1 MLYPDEI
8 ASELPSNGK
17 EIWTPDGW
25 RAIKKVYR
33 TVPMRVW
40 YLRTRSYELECSGY
54 HLVRSGDNW
63 SYVCDLNVG
72 DVVNTVTGMERV
84 EKIYDTDEE
93 HQLYDIEVDHPD
105 GMYYSDGILSH
116 NSTTI
121 CARQLILSHIIK
133 QYRGLYVAPSFPM
146 METYAARY
154 QEMEAVFRTPTGKQN
169 KYSKTYSN
177 NSKLDFAYCLES
189 ARDVRG
195 KSVEEITV
203 DECVSYDT
211 ILLRR
216 GDNLGADLP
225 TRICDIAVGDYVVSF
240 TDEGSKTYDRVTAKQ
255 CKGMRECY
263 VLRTESG
270 RSIKVT
276 GNHRVFTNQGKLY
289 VSEVRDRL
297 LGEEQ
302 KSSPETTR
310 IFCVPGRG
318 LSEEKD
324 GKPSCKIACEE
335 EGGEA
340 LRYEEVVE
348 VVPCGVMPVYDITTE
363 RTHRFLADGM
373 LVSNCQNL
381 NPDILPEI
389 LYTQTMAK
397 LPMTIYTGTA
407 LTTDTLLEQKW
418 RESSMGMWH
427 VRAMDDKHWLN
438 MCDKD
443 VLAKVCDNPLGPIC
457 PYTGKRL
464 KVARG
469 SFVHANR
476 QAMEAGNI
484 GLHIPQ
490 CIITDIADSP
500 VQWGKVY
507 NHIKHDD
514 WNKVLQEC
522 FGIAVEEGTRE
533 ISQQD
538 LLRACVL
545 KDTQEGLKLKCNRGY
560 YRLIISGCDW
570 GGSDYNPS
578 TKTKTSYTVHCIMGV
593 APDGG
598 VDIVHYRRY
607 SGMNYPEIARQIAI
621 DHRAYNGQVIA
632 SDFGV
637 GMAYNFEIRKYFPLD
652 RHFIM
657 EYTNP
662 WAPAISLPKGAHMH
676 NQLLI
681 NRTEALTNVF
691 RDLKRPVPMI
701 RCRCWEDMS
710 PYLLDWLNMFRVV
723 QESTSGKKS
732 FLYRRPPTKA
742 DDALHA
748 FTFAYVLVKFYR
760 GESLIDD
767 SNLVQRINAVLRSP
781 RRESPTVQEFT
792 RSVLGDMP
800 WSIPI
805 N

>member
-1 MLYPDEI
+1 MLYPEEI
-8 ASELPSNGK
+8 DKELPSNGK

-25 RAIKKVYR
+25 RAIRKVYR

-40 YLRTRSYELECSGY
+40 YLRTNSYSLECSGY

-63 SYVCDLNVG
+63 RYVCDLIVG
-72 DVVNTVTGMERV
+72 DVVSTVTGMERV
-84 EKIYDTDEE
+84 EKIYDTDKERR
-93 HQLYDIEVDHPD
+93 LYDIEVDHPD

-121 CARQLILSHIIK
+121 CARQLILAHIIK

-154 QEMEAVFRTPTGKQN
+154 QEMEAVFRIPTGKQN
-169 KYSKTYSN
+169 KYSKTYVN

-195 KSVEEITV
+195 KSVEEVTV
-203 DECVSYDT
+203 DES
-211 ILLRR
+211 
-216 GDNLGADLP
+216 
-225 TRICDIAVGDYVVSF
+225 
-240 TDEGSKTYDRVTAKQ
+240 
-255 CKGMRECY
+255 
-263 VLRTESG
+263 
-270 RSIKVT
+270 
-276 GNHRVFTNQGKLY
+276 
-289 VSEVRDRL
+289 
-297 LGEEQ
+297 
-302 KSSPETTR
+302 
-310 IFCVPGRG
+310 
-318 LSEEKD
+318 
-324 GKPSCKIACEE
+324 
-335 EGGEA
+335 
-340 LRYEEVVE
+340 
-348 VVPCGVMPVYDITTE
+348 
-363 RTHRFLADGM
+363 
-373 LVSNCQNL
+373 QNL

-427 VRAMDDKHWLN
+427 VRAMDNKHWLN
-438 MCDKD
+438 MFDKD

-464 KVARG
+464 DVTRG
-469 SFVHANR
+469 SFVHANK

-490 CIITDIADSP
+490 CIITDIANSP

-621 DHRAYNGQVIA
+621 DHRDYNGQVIA

-781 RRESPTVQEFT
+781 RRDSPTVQEFT
-792 RSVLGDMP
+792 RAVLGDMP

>member
-8 ASELPSNGK
+8 DSELHSNGK

-25 RAIKKVYR
+25 RAIRKVYR

-40 YLRTRSYELECSGY
+40 YLRTHSYELECSGY

-63 SYVCDLNVG
+63 RYVCDLTVG
-72 DVVNTVTGMERV
+72 DVVSTVTGMERV
-84 EKIYDTDEE
+84 EKIYDTDKERR
-93 HQLYDIEVDHPD
+93 LYDIEVDHPD

-121 CARQLILSHIIK
+121 CARQLILAHIIK

-203 DECVSYDT
+203 DE
-211 ILLRR
+211 
-216 GDNLGADLP
+216 
-225 TRICDIAVGDYVVSF
+225 
-240 TDEGSKTYDRVTAKQ
+240 
-255 CKGMRECY
+255 
-263 VLRTESG
+263 
-270 RSIKVT
+270 
-276 GNHRVFTNQGKLY
+276 
-289 VSEVRDRL
+289 
-297 LGEEQ
+297 
-302 KSSPETTR
+302 
-310 IFCVPGRG
+310 
-318 LSEEKD
+318 
-324 GKPSCKIACEE
+324 
-335 EGGEA
+335 
-340 LRYEEVVE
+340 
-348 VVPCGVMPVYDITTE
+348 
-363 RTHRFLADGM
+363 
-373 LVSNCQNL
+373 CQNL

-464 KVARG
+464 NVARG

-781 RRESPTVQEFT
+781 RRDSPTVQEFT

>member
-1 MLYPDEI
+1 MLYPEEI
-8 ASELPSNGK
+8 DKELPSNGK

-25 RAIKKVYR
+25 RVIRKVYR

-40 YLRTRSYELECSGY
+40 YLRTHSYSLECSGY

-63 SYVCDLNVG
+63 RYVCDLTVG
-72 DVVNTVTGMERV
+72 DVVHTVTGMERV
-84 EKIYDTDEE
+84 EKIYDTDKERR
-93 HQLYDIEVDHPD
+93 LYDIEVDHPD

-203 DECVSYDT
+203 DEC
-211 ILLRR
+211 
-216 GDNLGADLP
+216 
-225 TRICDIAVGDYVVSF
+225 
-240 TDEGSKTYDRVTAKQ
+240 
-255 CKGMRECY
+255 
-263 VLRTESG
+263 
-270 RSIKVT
+270 
-276 GNHRVFTNQGKLY
+276 
-289 VSEVRDRL
+289 
-297 LGEEQ
+297 
-302 KSSPETTR
+302 
-310 IFCVPGRG
+310 
-318 LSEEKD
+318 
-324 GKPSCKIACEE
+324 
-335 EGGEA
+335 
-340 LRYEEVVE
+340 
-348 VVPCGVMPVYDITTE
+348 
-363 RTHRFLADGM
+363 
-373 LVSNCQNL
+373 QNL

-464 KVARG
+464 NVARG

>member
-8 ASELPSNGK
+8 DKELPSNGK

-25 RAIKKVYR
+25 RAIRKVYR

-40 YLRTRSYELECSGY
+40 YLRTNSYSLECSGY

-63 SYVCDLNVG
+63 RYVCDLTVG

-84 EKIYDTDEE
+84 EKIYDTDKERR
-93 HQLYDIEVDHPD
+93 LYDIEVDHPD

-121 CARQLILSHIIK
+121 CARQLIMAFMIHGYK
-133 QYRGLYVAPSFPM
+133 GLYVAPSFPM
-146 METYAARY
+146 METYASRY
-154 QEMEAVFRTPTGKQN
+154 QEMEEVFRISTGKQN
-169 KYSKTYSN
+169 KYSKNYGNGSR
-177 NSKLDFAYCLES
+177 LDFAYCLES

-195 KSVEEITV
+195 KTV
-203 DECVSYDT
+203 SECLLDECVAYDTKVLLPDGSTKDIRFLEIGDEVVSYDDGGNRV
-211 ILLRR
+211 I
-216 GDNLGADLP
+216 DK
-225 TRICDIAVGDYVVSF
+225 V
-240 TDEGSKTYDRVTAKQ
+240 TDKQ
-255 CKGMRECY
+255 CKGVREC
-263 VLRTESG
+263 VEVITESG
-270 RSIKVT
+270 KSLCATFDHK
-276 GNHRVFTNQGKLY
+276 VFTSEGKMPVCELA
-289 VSEVRDRL
+289 ER
-297 LGEEQ
+297 
-302 KSSPETTR
+302 
-310 IFCVPGRG
+310 
-318 LSEEKD
+318 LSETKM
-324 GKPSCKIACEE
+324 AC
-335 EGGEA
+335 A
-340 LRYEEVVE
+340 YPDSSVE
-348 VVPCGVMPVYDITTE
+348 VYEKVESIMSCGRVVVYDITTE
-363 RTHRFLADGM
+363 RTHKFVANGM
-373 LVSNCQNL
+373 IVSNCQNM
-381 NPDILPEI
+381 NPDIVPEI
-389 LYTQTMAK
+389 LYTQTMSK
-397 LPMTIYTGTA
+397 LPMSIYTGTA

-427 VRAMDDKHWLN
+427 VRAMDNKHWLN
-438 MCDKD
+438 MFDKD

-464 KVARG
+464 DVTRG
-469 SFVHANR
+469 SFVHANK

-490 CIITDIADSP
+490 CIITDIANSP

-781 RRESPTVQEFT
+781 RRDSPTVQEFT
-792 RSVLGDMP
+792 RAMLGDMP